1 MTLKEK
7 FDSISCK
14 NCDMPYCDIKCT
26 MLSDWELNKL
36 EQIADEFAIEFG
48 DWKGKNTLTYHNGK
62 FRMKTLKPVLLTTKE
77 LLEIFKKEIEI

>member
-14 NCDMPYCDIKCT
+14 DCDMPYCDIKCT

-36 EQIADEFAIEFG
+36 EQIADEFAIEFANWYEFMLRES
-48 DWKGKNTLTYHNGK
+48 DNLNERFT
-62 FRMKTLKPVLLTTKE
+62 PKE
-77 LLEIFKKEIEI
+77 LLEIFKKEKGL